1 MVVANQFCSFDAS
14 DTSAAYKKI
23 IELWGAAGPE
33 EWFATFLDETEVDSL
48 LTKLSIAELDEFLQ
62 ACETADVATVDRCA
76 LFKTVLKGMACGDG
90 DGTKSRISFWFQNKC
105 CRKKCWF

>member
-33 EWFATFLDETEVDSL
+33 EWFATFLDETD
-48 LTKLSIAELDEFLQ
+48 LSIY
-62 ACETADVATVDRCA
+62 A
-76 LFKTVLKGMACGDG
+76 LNFVEDKTLVWQFSKTLEIIALK
-90 DGTKSRISFWFQNKC
+90 
-105 CRKKCWF
+105 